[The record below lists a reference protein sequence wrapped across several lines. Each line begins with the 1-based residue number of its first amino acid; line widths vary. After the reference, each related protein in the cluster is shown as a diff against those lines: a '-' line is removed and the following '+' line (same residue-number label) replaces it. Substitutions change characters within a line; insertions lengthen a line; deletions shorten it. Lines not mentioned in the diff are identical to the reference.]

1 MFLADHKIE
10 CQMKNDNCGE
20 VHLGLLTI
28 GHTYQAKFDVIHSLG
43 DTIQVPSLQTPV
55 IEVMAV
61 ERLGKDIFSRIF
73 DYVNPLR
80 TNVLHHIGTS
90 QLICNAK
97 QLTGFYMM
105 RNIGC

>member
-1 MFLADHKIE
+1 MLGAKQSNVRFGEDVFLADHKIE

-61 ERLGKDIFSRIF
+61 ESLGRDIFSRIF
-73 DYVNPLR
+73 EY
-80 TNVLHHIGTS
+80 
-90 QLICNAK
+90 C
-97 QLTGFYMM
+97 
-105 RNIGC
+105 

>member
-1 MFLADHKIE
+1 
-10 CQMKNDNCGE
+10 MKNDNCGE

-61 ERLGKDIFSRIF
+61 ESLGRDIFFRIF
-73 DYVNPLR
+73 DY
-80 TNVLHHIGTS
+80 
-90 QLICNAK
+90 C
-97 QLTGFYMM
+97 
-105 RNIGC
+105 